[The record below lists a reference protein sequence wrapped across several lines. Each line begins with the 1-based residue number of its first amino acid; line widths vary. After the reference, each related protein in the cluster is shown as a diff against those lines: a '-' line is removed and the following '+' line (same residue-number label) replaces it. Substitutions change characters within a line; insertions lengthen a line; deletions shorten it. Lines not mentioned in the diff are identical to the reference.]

1 MFSKRHTNR
10 LLKIAYVPLSMGAQQ
25 AMGGMP
31 PAGPE
36 GQPPMDPA
44 MMQGGGMP
52 PMGPEGMPP
61 QGGEMP
67 PMDPSMSGMGPVDP
81 ETGMII
87 IDPAQGIVMD
97 PNTGIMLNKQTG
109 EFMTQDGQPIPPE
122 QAMQMIEEAAAQMG
136 GMPPAGPEGDQPP
149 MDPAMAGDPSM
160 GGMPPAGP
168 EGQPPMDPAMMQGGG
183 MPPQGGEMP
192 PMDPSMG
199 GMPPQEPIPGPDGS
213 INGTFPP
220 VPADQLPGA
229 APAAPAGEEGDIDSM
244 LPGFSDFMSRTE
256 QQANKQG
263 KINQRVIKELSGVRG
278 DLQGVMRELS
288 QFTDNQDTLLAR
300 LTDLANRLERH
311 MAATTGIPVDRGM

>member
-1 MFSKRHTNR
+1 MFSKEHANR

-67 PMDPSMSGMGPVDP
+67 PMDPSM
-81 ETGMII
+81 
-87 IDPAQGIVMD
+87 
-97 PNTGIMLNKQTG
+97 
-109 EFMTQDGQPIPPE
+109 
-122 QAMQMIEEAAAQMG
+122 
-136 GMPPAGPEGDQPP
+136 
-149 MDPAMAGDPSM
+149 
-160 GGMPPAGP
+160 
-168 EGQPPMDPAMMQGGG
+168 GG
-183 MPPQGGEMP
+183 MPPQS
-192 PMDPSMG
+192 PM
-199 GMPPQEPIPGPDGS
+199 PGPDGS

-220 VPADQLPGA
+220 VPAEQLPGA

-278 DLQGVMRELS
+278 DLQGVMRELA

-311 MAATTGIPVDRGM
+311 MAATTGMPIDRGM